1 MKFNNLDN
9 VKLGQILLMVPTFA
23 IYHNYSAIKQAIAEM
38 DSSLENTLEVE
49 YVNDLFSLS
58 TNEIADKWFDGF
70 DENNGM
76 VGIFY
81 EDE

>member
-9 VKLGQILLMVPTFA
+9 IKLGQILLMVPAFA
-23 IYHNYSAIKQAIAEM
+23 ISHNHTTIKQAISEM
-38 DSSLENTLEVE
+38 DSSLDNTLEVE

-58 TNEIADKWFDGF
+58 THEIADKWFDGF

-81 EDE
+81 EDK